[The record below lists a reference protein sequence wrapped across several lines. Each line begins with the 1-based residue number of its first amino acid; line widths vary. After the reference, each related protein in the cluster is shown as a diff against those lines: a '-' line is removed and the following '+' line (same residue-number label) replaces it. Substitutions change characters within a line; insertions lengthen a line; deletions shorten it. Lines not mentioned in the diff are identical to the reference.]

1 MTTTLTQKEKPDLLF
16 NNPYKQKVYHFLKSN
31 PGKDFEAFQ
40 VLTGETSVSK
50 QLFQEVEQAIRAREE
65 RDRAKSESALKEV
78 NALFLNRALSERAK
92 GTASAAS
99 PENAKEPNLK
109 KIEKKKQ
116 NARAKDY
123 ITTHPGCTYEELVQ
137 ALGFRELSK
146 PHFFSMKTLLRKKGL
161 IPGESRTRRTR
172 KGEGRSPAAT
182 AGSARTGAGRPESPT
197 LPDLP
202 TKTIEIVA
210 SIDAAGFSEELRD
223 HYKSHFLPLVQKL
236 WPGQGLHM
244 VFLSDPPVI
253 ELRRAPR

>member
-1 MTTTLTQKEKPDLLF
+1 MTTTLTQREKPDLLF
-16 NNPYKQKVYHFLKSN
+16 NNPQKQKVYLFLKSN

-40 VLTGETSVSK
+40 VLTGETAVTR
-50 QLFQEVEQAIRAREE
+50 QHFQEVEQAIRAREE

-78 NALFLNRALSERAK
+78 NALFLNRAFSDRAK
-92 GTASAAS
+92 GPASTDH
-99 PENAKEPNLK
+99 AKEPNLK

-116 NARAKDY
+116 NARAKEY
-123 ITTHPGCTYEELVQ
+123 IQSHPGCTYEELVQ

-146 PHFFSMKTLLRKKGL
+146 PHFFSMKTQLRKKGL

-172 KGEGRSPAAT
+172 KGEGRPLAAVSG
-182 AGSARTGAGRPESPT
+182 AARAQGGRQDAPT

>member
-1 MTTTLTQKEKPDLLF
+1 MTTTLTPKEKPDLLF
-16 NNPYKQKVYHFLKSN
+16 NNPHKQKVYLFLKSN

-40 VLTGETSVSK
+40 VLTGETAVSK
-50 QLFQEVEQAIRAREE
+50 QQFQEVEQAIRAREE
-65 RDRAKSESALKEV
+65 RDRAKSESALREV
-78 NALFLNRALSERAK
+78 NALFLNRALSEKTR
-92 GTASAAS
+92 SPAS
-99 PENAKEPNLK
+99 PASTDHEKEPNLK

-116 NARAKDY
+116 NTRAKEY
-123 ITTHPGCTYEELVQ
+123 IQTHPGCTYEELVQ

-146 PHFFSMKTLLRKKGL
+146 PHFFSMKTQLRKKGL

-172 KGEGRSPAAT
+172 KGEGRTHAAPAGSTRT
-182 AGSARTGAGRPESPT
+182 AGGRQETPSM
-197 LPDLP
+197 PDLP

-210 SIDAAGFSEELRD
+210 SIDAAGFSDELRD